1 MELFSREFGQGR
13 PLIILHGLFG
23 SSDNWMTIGR
33 KLSASRKVFLVD
45 QRNHGRSSHS
55 AEFNLQ
61 VLAGDIKTFVDSNG
75 LSQVDLIGHSL
86 GGKAAMAFGLKH
98 EYLLNNLIVVD
109 IAPKSYP
116 VHHMDLVD
124 AMLKMNLDSISDRKH
139 ADQELAQTVD
149 NPGVRQFLLKN
160 LAKNEDGKFFWRLNL
175 PVIQAQLGQMGE
187 EVATDQSISNRTLF
201 IRGLKSDYIEVP
213 EDLKLIQTLFPNYQM
228 EELDAGHWLHSE
240 KPEEFLEIVN
250 EFLSEA

>member
-1 MELFSREFGQGR
+1 M
-13 PLIILHGLFG
+13 
-23 SSDNWMTIGR
+23 
-33 KLSASRKVFLVD
+33 
-45 QRNHGRSSHS
+45 
-55 AEFNLQ
+55 
-61 VLAGDIKTFVDSNG
+61 
-75 LSQVDLIGHSL
+75 
-86 GGKAAMAFGLKH
+86 
-98 EYLLNNLIVVD
+98 
-109 IAPKSYP
+109 
-116 VHHMDLVD
+116 
-124 AMLKMNLDSISDRKH
+124 
-139 ADQELAQTVD
+139 
-149 NPGVRQFLLKN
+149 
-160 LAKNEDGKFFWRLNL
+160 NL